1 MNSTTIATA
10 LVLLSITTAVAAA
23 GGDGEDAG
31 VLGPVNV
38 FDYLVYDD
46 QIERTSSRQF
56 LRKSWLPNQTILPD
70 TTHQYFELLKTV
82 KRDLDQDVI
91 PLSFRIEP
99 SLQDIAPFFSA
110 HGLPIG
116 EGFNDSRNLFLLRDG
131 EVKFAPTE
139 PGFLDTI
146 RYLRALWAEHV
157 LDENIETG
165 KAIAIDRVFGITNPH
180 LVSEQPS
187 TNAVQSFIWKA
198 DRTDSGPRPYLIV
211 PPNFELPQHSTW
223 SKFSIPDD
231 WTFVDQLSSDPTN
244 PVKTTAHGA
253 FDQELANR
261 YLAAFNF
268 SGWQTKTEEE
278 QLLVPFIDELVTES
292 VTRWITQ
299 GGVDS
304 DWDQFQRDLENLGI
318 STLIQLWQSN
328 VDSARDALR

>member
-1 MNSTTIATA
+1 MNDTTIATA
-10 LVLLSITTAVAAA
+10 LVLLFITSAVAAA
-23 GGDGEDAG
+23 AGDGEDAG

-38 FDYLVYDD
+38 FDYLVHDD
-46 QIERTSSRQF
+46 QIERTSSGQL

-70 TTHQYFELLKTV
+70 TTQQYFELLKTV
-82 KRDLDQDVI
+82 KRDLEQDVI

-116 EGFNDSRNLFLLRDG
+116 EGFNDSRNLFLVRDG

-146 RYLRALWAEHV
+146 RYLRALWDEHV

-165 KAIAIDRVFGITNPH
+165 KEIAIDRVFGITNPH
-180 LVSEQPS
+180 LVSGEYGTRGS
-187 TNAVQSFIWKA
+187 QSFIWKA
-198 DRTDSGPRPYLIV
+198 NHTDSGPRPYLLV
-211 PPNFELPQHSTW
+211 PQNFELPQHSTW
-223 SKFSIPDD
+223 STFSIPDD
-231 WTFVDQLSSDPTN
+231 WTFVDRLSSDPTN
-244 PVKTTAHGA
+244 PMKTNVDGV
-253 FDQELANR
+253 FDQEIANR

-268 SGWQTKTEEE
+268 AGWQDKTQEE
-278 QLLVPFIDELVTES
+278 QLLVSFIDELVSES

-328 VDSARDALR
+328 VDSARDELR